1 MDIRNLASSAAT
13 QFLNNMSMGGMS
25 TSGVGSLQSAP
36 AVQQLQQLTG
46 GFAAGG
52 FAAFGAFGFGAGGSV
67 SNGFLSPPAQTPPN
81 IFSQMTQQL
90 GQMGNMW
97 NTMGNMLSGGAFAAG
112 GAFGQFA
119 SGGMM
124 GGLQNMLSG
133 LTAISGML
141 NTLRP
146 MLEMANQLKSLAGMA
161 SGGAAMGG
169 AAAFAQTP
177 QIAMPNPASLPGA
190 QPGAN
195 LNFPGKAGS
204 KFLESL
210 PNNQQGIARQLNV
223 SGRSDEQHIAKA
235 ANLLKTAAPTLT
247 PADGSKPA
255 AKSLQLSASDVE
267 KIRSAP
273 NPAEAKKAVF
283 EAISRQTGVSVKE
296 LNMSDKNGIKSPKAR
311 EALNKLGLG
320 PINNGIEKNSGSSL
334 VLDTMAEGI
343 ANSVRGGSF
352 GSTKIQSPGQLV
364 VGGFAGGGMT
374 GGGFGQVGGSFG
386 SEGGSWGG
394 SFGGGVGAWGG
405 AGVGVWHVP
414 GQVTEIPNPTTGLN
428 VNLSA
433 YAGASKEVSQL
444 ASPLIFDLEGTGLQV
459 KNGGMIEVDIDGDG
473 KMETITDL
481 DAELGLLV
489 FDSKG
494 DGLED
499 ITGSDMFGDNTDL
512 SKYGIIAP
520 TEDGSFKD
528 GFQALRALCQHYKL
542 VKDGKQFLTAEDL
555 AFLQKEVGLRM
566 RVGGVVNGEDR
577 TFSEVNVS
585 QINLGN
591 PAQTQ
596 HLEDAATDR
605 WGNKIMYQDGA
616 TFTVQGEVRKYA
628 DIWFK
633 IQARHSDTASKSGM
647 KTLSKAQ
654 LMNLR

>member
-1 MDIRNLASSAAT
+1 MEIRNLASSAAT
-13 QFLNNMSMGGMS
+13 QFLNNMTMGGMS
-25 TSGVGSLQSAP
+25 TSGVGAMQAAP
-36 AVQQLQQLTG
+36 AIQQLQQLTG
-46 GFAAGG
+46 GFAVGG
-52 FAAFGAFGFGAGGSV
+52 FAAFGAFGFGANGSV
-67 SNGFLSPPAQTPPN
+67 SNGFLNPPAQTPPN
-81 IFSQMTQQL
+81 IFGQLTQQI
-90 GQMGNMW
+90 GQMGNLW
-97 NTMGNMLSGGAFAAG
+97 NTMGNLLSGGAFASG

-124 GGLQNMLSG
+124 GGLQKMLGG
-133 LTAISGML
+133 LSSIAGML

-177 QIAMPNPASLPGA
+177 QIAMPNPATLPGA
-190 QPGAN
+190 QPGAA

-204 KFLESL
+204 GFLDSL
-210 PNNQQGIARQLNV
+210 PGNQQGIARQLNV
-223 SGRSDEQHIAKA
+223 SGRKDEQHIAKA

-247 PADGSKPA
+247 PSDGSKPG
-255 AKSLQLSASDVE
+255 AKTLQLSAADVD

-273 NPAEAKKAVF
+273 NQAEAKKAVL
-283 EAISRQTGVSVKE
+283 EAVSRQTGISIKE
-296 LNMSDKNGIKSPKAR
+296 LNMANKNGIKSPQAR

-320 PINNGIEKNSGSSL
+320 PIKNGVEKNSGSSL
-334 VLDTMAEGI
+334 ILDTMAESI
-343 ANSVRGGSF
+343 AKSVRGGSF

-364 VGGFAGGGMT
+364 IGGFAGGGMA
-374 GGGFGQVGGSFG
+374 GGFGGQVGGSFG
-386 SEGGSWGG
+386 SEGASVGAG
-394 SFGGGVGAWGG
+394 FGGGVGAWGG
-405 AGVGVWHVP
+405 MGVGLWHVP
-414 GQVTEIPNPTTGLN
+414 GQVSEIPNPTTGLN

-433 YAGASKEVSQL
+433 FSGASKEVSQL

-512 SKYGIIAP
+512 TKYGIIAP

-542 VKDGKQFLTAEDL
+542 VRDGKQHLTADDL
-555 AFLQKEVGLRM
+555 LFLEKEVGLRM

-577 TFSEVNVS
+577 SFAEINVS

-633 IQARHSDTASKSGM
+633 IQARHSDAVAKPAA
-647 KTLSKAQ
+647 KAISKAQ
-654 LMNLR
+654 LVNFR